1 MSSADGMQNI
11 GRLYGQIRCN
21 RHRLQQVADQDCTAR
36 GPRYQDLPH
45 WKLAV
50 YDIFTSS
57 YGPAD
62 LTSVSIVMALGLERL

>member
-1 MSSADGMQNI
+1 MRTGGNCAD
-11 GRLYGQIRCN
+11 LVVSC
-21 RHRLQQVADQDCTAR
+21 AR
-36 GPRYQDLPH
+36 GPRYQDLSH

-62 LTSVSIVMALGLERL
+62 LTSESAVVCLGLETTLVVGLHTLTRLRLHH

>member
-1 MSSADGMQNI
+1 MRTGGNCAD
-11 GRLYGQIRCN
+11 LVVSC
-21 RHRLQQVADQDCTAR
+21 AR
-36 GPRYQDLPH
+36 GPRYQDLSH

-62 LTSVSIVMALGLERL
+62 LTSVSAVMGLGLETL